1 MKERSVTIFLA
12 EKITPLIYLI
22 FPILAT
28 FSDDITRSKV
38 EYVSIVIVFTITYMM
53 IIFGY
58 TKWRNNWLF
67 ILFIIHFVLLLYL
80 TIFKI
85 YIN

>member
-53 IIFGY
+53 IILVTLSGE
-58 TKWRNNWLF
+58 
-67 ILFIIHFVLLLYL
+67 IIGFLYCLLY
-80 TIFKI
+80 IMRF
-85 YIN
+85 